1 MSNLRLINQTTIS
14 SSTSALSITDVFSA
28 DFDIYKIVAS
38 GILLTGTTQTNLSM
52 RLINTSGSVLSG
64 ANDYAYATEE
74 QTSYQAFSEYKDGS
88 GNLWQNFF
96 GKDDGAEG
104 SSAIIYVFNPYSSSS
119 YTFGLSQSVGDNGT
133 NFVFYKNIGVYM
145 QTESISGF
153 QLLETATRPF
163 DEGLIKTYGLRVDT

>member
-1 MSNLRLINQTTIS
+1 MSNLRLIDQTTIS

-52 RLINTSGSVLSG
+52 RLINTSESVLSG
-64 ANDYAYATEE
+64 ANDYAYATQE
-74 QTSYQAFSEYKDGS
+74 QTSYQSFSEYKDGS
-88 GNLWQNFF
+88 GSLWQNFF

-119 YTFGLSQSVGDNGT
+119 YTN
-133 NFVFYKNIGVYM
+133 
-145 QTESISGF
+145 
-153 QLLETATRPF
+153 
-163 DEGLIKTYGLRVDT
+163 